1 MKRYY
6 GLALFLILIDQLTKW
21 VVVQTMTI
29 AQSIEVIPGWLYWT
43 SYRNKGAAW
52 GMLEGQMYFFFA
64 ITLLVIIG
72 LIYFLHK
79 EVNGYRLLG
88 YSVGLLLAGAIGNF
102 IDRLFRGEV
111 VDFID
116 TYPFGYNFPI
126 FNVADMALTFGV
138 IFMIIA
144 VLFEEKL
151 HKERGQS

>member
-6 GLALFLILIDQLTKW
+6 GFALFLILLDQLTKW
-21 VVVQTMTI
+21 IVVQQMTI
-29 AQSIEVIPGWLYWT
+29 GQSIELIPRLLYFT

-52 GMLEGQMYFFFA
+52 GMLEGQMVFFFIVTA
-64 ITLLVIIG
+64 LVVGG

-79 EVNGYRLLG
+79 EVNDFHLLG

-111 VDFID
+111 VDFVD

-138 IFMIIA
+138 IFMIIG